1 MSSQSS
7 TEGGREIFIS
17 YRREDSESNTGRIF
31 DHLTEN
37 FSPETIFKDVDN
49 MPMGVDFRKH
59 LDQQLTGCRG
69 LLAVIGRQW
78 AENPRLMDEA
88 DFVRNEIEHG
98 LDPER
103 DILVVPVLVGNA
115 SMPSTDQLPPSL
127 KDFAYRNAIPVRP
140 DPDFHKDM
148 DKLIKNLEDLLDI
161 PLADEQPAV
170 VKAAEGGDAEAQFN
184 LEFILDRI

>member
-1 MSSQSS
+1 MS
-7 TEGGREIFIS
+7 TPKIFIS

-103 DILVVPVLVGNA
+103 DILVVPV
-115 SMPSTDQLPPSL
+115 
-127 KDFAYRNAIPVRP
+127 
-140 DPDFHKDM
+140 
-148 DKLIKNLEDLLDI
+148 
-161 PLADEQPAV
+161 
-170 VKAAEGGDAEAQFN
+170 
-184 LEFILDRI
+184 